1 MNTSVAVI
9 VGAAIIGG
17 SLLLA
22 GERLGDRRAQDARC
36 AGYLASNQGGE
47 ALFYFST
54 LEKNR
59 GDRLA
64 SAAIAGADSNEFERV
79 FAEDGEMSDKAR
91 IFLHSLR
98 LVGCRLSSP
107 L

>member
-22 GERLGDRRAQDARC
+22 GERLAERMAQDARC
-36 AGYLASNQGGE
+36 AGYLASSQGGE
-47 ALFYFST
+47 ALFLFST

-59 GDRLA
+59 GDRLTN
-64 SAAIAGADSNEFERV
+64 AAIAGADSSEFKRI
-79 FAEDGEMSDKAR
+79 FAEEGEMGNKAR
-91 IFLHSLR
+91 TYLHSLR

>member
-22 GERLGDRRAQDARC
+22 GERLGDRMAQDARC
-36 AGYLASNQGGE
+36 AGFLASNQGGE

-59 GDRLA
+59 GDSLA
-64 SAAIAGADSNEFERV
+64 QAAMTGADSSEFKRV
-79 FAEDGEMSDKAR
+79 FAEAGEMGNKAR
-91 IFLHSLR
+91 TFLHSLR